1 MNYEQKLAEFRKNR
15 DAKAIANANLNC
27 AQANRND
34 EFYTTYKSIHKEL
47 KHWKNQLVGKVVVL
61 PCDPIFGLV
70 EYEDFSGSQFF
81 KYFHDNFK
89 ELKIKKLIASSITF
103 DGTNTKVYEYD
114 GENLTETEAQS
125 NGDFR
130 DPVMQE
136 FYAKGDVIITN
147 PPFSI
152 IMDFLQM
159 IWNLKKDFLIIAPL
173 TVISRPLVFD
183 GFKKGTINYG
193 YSVVEAEFMKLTKD
207 GGEFIHGGPN
217 CPWITN
223 WIKEEEEEE
232 DIFKGQEELMQK
244 YNIINVNRVA
254 ELSKFLNA
262 VETPKQYIWALPISS
277 WQNKKVRDNF
287 DLYCVSN
294 VKCQYPEHANNHPI
308 KIHLEGKEKFGRL
321 FLTIKKGIQNRT
333 IKKIIF

>member
-15 DAKAIANANLNC
+15 DAKAIGNANLTN
-27 AQANRND
+27 ALRNRND
-34 EFYTTYKSIHKEL
+34 EFYTTYKTIHKEL
-47 KHWKNQLVGKVVVL
+47 KHWKNQLVGKTVVL
-61 PCDPIFGLV
+61 PCDPIFGLI
-70 EYEDFSGSQFF
+70 EYENFSGSQFF

-114 GENLTETEAQS
+114 GENLTETEVQS
-125 NGDFR
+125 DGDFR
-130 DPVMQE
+130 DPTMQE
-136 FYAKGDVIITN
+136 IYAQGDVIITN

-152 IMDFLQM
+152 ITDFIQM
-159 IWNLKKDFLIIAPL
+159 LLNLKKDFLIIVPL
-173 TVISRPLVFD
+173 TVIGRLLVFD
-183 GFKKGTINYG
+183 HFKKGVFNYG
-193 YSVVEAEFMKLTKD
+193 YSVVEAEFMKLTEKE
-207 GGEFIHGGPN
+207 GEFIAGGPH
-217 CPWITN
+217 CPWLTN

-232 DIFKGQEELMQK
+232 DIFKGQEWLVQQYK
-244 YNIINVNRVA
+244 IINVNRVA
-254 ELSKFLNA
+254 ELPKFLNK
-262 VETPKQYIWALPISS
+262 VESPRDYIWALPISS

-294 VKCQYPEHANNHPI
+294 VKCQYPEHQNNHPI
-308 KIHLEGKEKFGRL
+308 KIHIEGKEKFARL